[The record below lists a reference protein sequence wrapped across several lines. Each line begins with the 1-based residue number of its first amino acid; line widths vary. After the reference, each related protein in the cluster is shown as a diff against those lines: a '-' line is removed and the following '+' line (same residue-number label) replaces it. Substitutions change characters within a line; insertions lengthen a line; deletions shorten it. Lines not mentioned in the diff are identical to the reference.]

1 MEVFTD
7 VPGKPGGFWHGHTR
21 LVGSTRPSAF
31 LSRCLGSSWAT
42 RLQSLTVAVRLFL
55 HRRRDR
61 AFVTGGGLDGI
72 TFAILQ
78 SLFAW
83 RPTPHVLVDC
93 NWYQPATRIGLWLR
107 KLQLRL
113 ASRSV
118 KQFVVWATHE
128 LEDYARTFDL
138 PANKLRYVPFH
149 TTLDYYQFDI
159 RDDGYLFAGGN
170 YDRDYATLVEAVR
183 PLDVPVWI
191 ATTRPEVMHGIQV
204 PEHVRVAGTSAAGFR
219 EAMAA
224 ARLVVVPMQPGLL
237 HSGGQQTLLNALYM
251 GKPAIAVGRRWAVD
265 LMEDGVHGWIVEY
278 GDVAGLRR
286 AIQEVL
292 DRPDEARE
300 RARRGQ
306 EHAQQF
312 TTQRCMETIY
322 RLACDDAAA
331 PAGKE
336 AAWSC

>member
-7 VPGKPGGFWHGHTR
+7 VPGKAGGFWHGHTR
-21 LVGSTRPSAF
+21 LIGPTQPSPR
-31 LSRCLGSSWAT
+31 LSRWLGSAWAS
-42 RLQSLTVAVRLFL
+42 RLQSLAVAARLFL
-55 HRRRDR
+55 HRRRGR

-78 SLFAW
+78 TLFAW
-83 RPTPHVLVDC
+83 RPNPHVMVDC
-93 NWYQPATRIGLWLR
+93 NWYEPATRIGLWLR
-107 KLQLRL
+107 QFHLGL

-118 KQFVVWATHE
+118 KKFVVWATHE
-128 LEDYARTFDL
+128 LEDYPRTFDL
-138 PANKLRYVPFH
+138 PREKLRYVPFH

-183 PLDVPVWI
+183 PLDLPVWI
-191 ATTRPEVMHGIQV
+191 ATTRPEVMRGIDV

-237 HSGGQQTLLNALYM
+237 HSGGQQTCLNAMYM
-251 GKPAIAVGRRWAVD
+251 GKPTIAVGRRWAVD
-265 LMEDGVHGWIVEY
+265 LMEDHVHGWIVDY

-286 AIQEVL
+286 AIDDIVNRPAEAQEI
-292 DRPDEARE
+292 
-300 RARRGQ
+300 ARRGQ

-312 TTQRCMETIY
+312 TTRRCMETIY
-322 RLACDDAAA
+322 RLACDEAAA

-336 AAWSC
+336 AAWSG